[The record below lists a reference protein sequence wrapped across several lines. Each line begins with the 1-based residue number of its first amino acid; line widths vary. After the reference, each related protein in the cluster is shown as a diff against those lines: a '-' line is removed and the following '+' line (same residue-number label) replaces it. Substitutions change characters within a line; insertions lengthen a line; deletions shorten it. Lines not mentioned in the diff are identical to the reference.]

1 MNHYEKKCVD
11 FLKRL
16 VAVKSYS
23 GREDKAAAAVAG
35 EMRRLGYDSVMSDAY
50 HNVVG
55 KIGDGGGI
63 KILFDA
69 HTDTVGIADP
79 AKWSSDPFVP
89 AVRKGRLYGRGAC
102 DDKGS
107 VAAMVYA
114 GALLKKSARANGFT
128 LMVSASAR
136 EETGETQWL
145 DFITKKLKFRPDFA
159 IIGEPSNLKVIRGH
173 KGRTEFKISV
183 KGKSAHASIPYKGVN
198 AAHIASELVGKIAAL
213 NKKYKSAQLGK
224 PVVSVTVMKTTNAS
238 INTIPENCV
247 FYIDRRTVET
257 ETRRSVEKEIR
268 DICGAAA
275 KIEYVK
281 HYSPWVL
288 DARHPLLDAS
298 AKAFRKAY
306 GASPKIITWPF
317 CTNGSHTM
325 GDNGIPSVGFGP
337 GKEEHAHI
345 VDESI
350 AVADVVRAIGFYA
363 ALPRELALSVSRG
376 K

>member
-1 MNHYEKKCVD
+1 MNSYEKKCVD

-16 VAVKSYS
+16 VSAKSYS
-23 GREDKAAAAVAG
+23 GCEAKAAAVAAR
-35 EMRRLGYDSVMSDAY
+35 EMRRLGYDSVSSDSY
-50 HNVVG
+50 NNVVG
-55 KIGDGGGI
+55 RIGDGRGT

-79 AKWSSDPFVP
+79 ALWRSDPFVP
-89 AVRKGRLYGRGAC
+89 VIKKGLLYGRGAC

-114 GALLKKSARANGFT
+114 GALLKKSARADGFT
-128 LMVSASAR
+128 LMVSASAG
-136 EETGETQWL
+136 EEIGETQWL
-145 DFITKKLKFRPDFA
+145 DFITKKLRFIPDFA
-159 IIGEPSNLKVIRGH
+159 VIGEPSNLKVIRGH

-183 KGKSAHASIPYKGVN
+183 RGKSAHASIPEKGVN
-198 AAHIASELVGKIAAL
+198 AAHRASELVGKIAAL
-213 NKKYKSAQLGK
+213 NKKYKSAALGK
-224 PVVSVTVMKTTNAS
+224 PVISVTVMETTNAS

-257 ETRRSVEKEIR
+257 ETRRSVEREIR
-268 DICGAAA
+268 AICGSVA

-281 HYSPWVL
+281 HYSPWVIS
-288 DARHPLLDAS
+288 AGHPLLKAS
-298 AKAFRKAY
+298 ARAFTEAY
-306 GASPKIITWPF
+306 GTAPKVITWPF

-345 VDESI
+345 ANESI
-350 AVADVVRAIGFYA
+350 ALADVIKAIGFYA
-363 ALPRELALSVSRG
+363 ALPKAIAARG
-376 K
+376 LFLI

>member
-1 MNHYEKKCVD
+1 MNSYEKKCVD

-16 VAVKSYS
+16 VSAKSYS
-23 GREDKAAAAVAG
+23 GHEDKAAAVVAR
-35 EMRRLGYDSVMSDAY
+35 EMRRLGYDSVSSDSY

-55 KIGDGGGI
+55 RIGDGRGI

-79 AKWSSDPFVP
+79 AIWRSDPFVT
-89 AVRKGRLYGRGAC
+89 VVKKGLLYGRGAC

-136 EETGETQWL
+136 EEIGETQWL
-145 DFITKKLKFRPDFA
+145 DFITKKLRFIPDFA
-159 IIGEPSNLKVIRGH
+159 VIGEPSDLKIIRGH
-173 KGRTEFKISV
+173 KGRAEFKISV
-183 KGKSAHASIPYKGVN
+183 KGKSAHASIPEKGVN
-198 AAHIASELVGKIAAL
+198 AAHRASELVGKIAAL
-213 NKKYKSAQLGK
+213 NKKYRSARLGK
-224 PVVSVTVMKTTNAS
+224 PVISVTVMETTNAS

-247 FYIDRRTVET
+247 VYIDRRTVET
-257 ETRRSVEKEIR
+257 ETRASVENEIR
-268 DICGAAA
+268 KVCGRDG

-281 HYSPWVL
+281 YYSPWVIG
-288 DARHPLLDAS
+288 ANHPLIKAS
-298 AKAFRKAY
+298 AKAFRNTF
-306 GASPKIITWPF
+306 GRSPEIVTWPF

-337 GKEEHAHI
+337 GREEHAHI
-345 VDESI
+345 ANESI
-350 AVADVVRAIGFYA
+350 AIDDVIKAIGFYA
-363 ALPRELALSVSRG
+363 ALPTALALR